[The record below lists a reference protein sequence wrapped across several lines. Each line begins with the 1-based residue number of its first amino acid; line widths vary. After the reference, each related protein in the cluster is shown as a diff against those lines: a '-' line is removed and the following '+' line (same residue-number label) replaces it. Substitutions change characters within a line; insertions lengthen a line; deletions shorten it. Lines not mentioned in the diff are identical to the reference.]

1 MEANRRYSE
10 HIHRDNIDAMICIT
24 IFMFMGLSPLL
35 GWLPW
40 AHRLCL
46 IPSNSTI
53 PVLVHR
59 RLLVNNC

>member
-1 MEANRRYSE
+1 MEANSRYSE
-10 HIHRDNIDAMICIT
+10 HIHRDNIDATICIT

-46 IPSNSTI
+46 IPSN
-53 PVLVHR
+53 LVQSP
-59 RLLVNNC
+59 CWCIEDS